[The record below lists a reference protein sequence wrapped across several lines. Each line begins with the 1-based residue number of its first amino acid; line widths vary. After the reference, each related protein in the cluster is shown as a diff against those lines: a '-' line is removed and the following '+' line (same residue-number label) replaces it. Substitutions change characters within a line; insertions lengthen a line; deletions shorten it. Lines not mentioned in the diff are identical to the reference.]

1 MANIGKILNVAMAN
15 GTRLRM
21 TLVGKQLR
29 AVPELNKI
37 LKGIANP
44 KVQIAANGRGAS
56 GVAGIRVKS
65 GNETLVELAGGLDRS
80 KGNPIFQ
87 LRERIPKVGSGS
99 AIMDMNKPFLADNF
113 AASVSS
119 KKGVVS
125 AAIDSAP
132 LKYNAKVNLNESE
145 NFINKF
151 NLPKDIKVKVNEM
164 FGQYEELCN
173 PRKGKQIMDGL
184 AEKVNG
190 FLNGTYKK
198 PGVQKIA
205 KAVEVKPKDY
215 LSTNIK
221 TINGKTIITKPKY
234 ETNSFVYDLQGKN
247 KAEAQEHLKGLKS
260 IIERDFK
267 KGYVKKDHA
276 AQKFAEIEHIES
288 YLKTQK
294 TNPFA

>member
-1 MANIGKILNVAMAN
+1 MVNIGKILNMAMAN

-29 AVPELNKI
+29 AVPELNNV

-44 KVQIAANGRGAS
+44 KVQLAANGRGAS
-56 GVAGIRVKS
+56 GVAGIRIKS
-65 GNETLVELAGGLDRS
+65 GNETLLELAGGLDRS

-151 NLPKDIKVKVNEM
+151 NLPKDIKVKVNEV

-190 FLNGTYKK
+190 FLNGAYKK

-205 KAVEVKPKDY
+205 KISEV
-215 LSTNIK
+215 
-221 TINGKTIITKPKY
+221 
-234 ETNSFVYDLQGKN
+234 N
-247 KAEAQEHLKGLKS
+247 KAEKIVGPSKLKL
-260 IIERDFK
+260 
-267 KGYVKKDHA
+267 VKR
-276 AQKFAEIEHIES
+276 
-288 YLKTQK
+288 LKTV
-294 TNPFA
+294 NPEEIKLGAKNANLFKDPNFRSIEALKNTKHS